1 MNSVSVHQF
10 SVPAN
15 WPSVLAQRKGNNY
28 KLSHLLLVTS
38 FFRDFSSRSMHSLDI
53 KENLFS
59 LVSLDR
65 EFIDSCRKLYQ
76 KKINLLLPLKEIT
89 QIHIKNEIF
98 SRVNF
103 KIFQLPW
110 KSNPLPFLCN
120 KVPRFYTSHY
130 DFLKILNSLCVRK
143 G

>member
-1 MNSVSVHQF
+1 M
-10 SVPAN
+10 PAN

-98 SRVNF
+98 PE
-103 KIFQLPW
+103 L
-110 KSNPLPFLCN
+110 
-120 KVPRFYTSHY
+120 T
-130 DFLKILNSLCVRK
+130 LKYSNSLGNLIHCLSWVIRYLDAILHTRAF
-143 G
+143 